1 MLSIILAHHEG
12 AIDPD
17 LLEAILHRLD
27 TMFGIDGWPAV
38 LGLGAIIVLIPVSL
52 IAAYLFYRRRWDS
65 GG

>member
-27 TMFGIDGWPAV
+27 AMFGVDGWPAV
-38 LGLGAIIVLIPVSL
+38 LGLGAIILLIPVSL
-52 IAAYLFYRRRWDS
+52 IAAYLFYRRRWDR